1 MKFRFAMAKNEM
13 GIHERVKWSIPN
25 GCLLDFG
32 AGNKLLGVSP
42 PSVSCLEDVKCNG
55 MVFAGR

>member
-1 MKFRFAMAKNEM
+1 MKFRFLWPENEM
-13 GIHERVKWSIPN
+13 SINEGVKWSIPN
-25 GCLLDFG
+25 GFLLVFG